1 MSFACVLIT
10 HLPAK
15 SELLRKPGL
24 KDKPV
29 IIVARATS
37 SGIVMDATPELKKV
51 FEGMPLREALPNC
64 PIQTVLIEADI
75 EHYERRF
82 DEIAE
87 SMLRISPMIEKSDLG
102 RIYIDMSSVKPDSN
116 QGDRARENILDSIPN
131 EFNPRIGLSKTK
143 FSAYL
148 AATQSKP
155 GQTVTFSGD
164 ATSFI
169 QKLPVGLLPVSQN
182 VKFSL
187 RNFGIYT
194 IGQVSS
200 LGISALQ
207 AQFGQEG
214 KTAWEVSNS
223 ADTNI
228 ITPIKQSLCVNEYL
242 SFPVPATTTHT
253 ICSAIEILFG
263 KALNNPTIKG
273 RYIRSA
279 SIKSSI
285 LNRATW
291 SKKFVFKTPVN
302 TVKNAMASV
311 KSIFTNST
319 IPGPFED
326 VNLTVSDIVGEF
338 GKQTG
343 FFADVKR
350 NEHLAEMMKQLEV
363 RLCQKP
369 PVYKIIEV
377 NPWSRIPEKRKAL
390 IQFSP

>member
-15 SELLRKPGL
+15 SELLRRPSL
-24 KDKPV
+24 KGRPV
-29 IIVARATS
+29 IIVARSAGS
-37 SGIVMDATPELKKV
+37 DIVMDATPELKRI

-64 PIQTVLIEADI
+64 PKQTILIEADI

-82 DEIAE
+82 DEIVE
-87 SMLRISPMIEKSDLG
+87 SMLRISPMIEKSYLG
-102 RIYIDMSSVKPDSN
+102 HIYIDMSGVKPASN
-116 QGDRARENILDSIPN
+116 QGNGTRANILDGIPN
-131 EFNPRIGLSKTK
+131 EFNPRIGLAKTK
-143 FSAYL
+143 FAAYL

-155 GQTVTFSGD
+155 GQTVKVSGNT
-164 ATSFI
+164 TSFI
-169 QKLPVGLLPVSQN
+169 QKLPVSLLPVSQN
-182 VKFSL
+182 TKLSL
-187 RNFGIYT
+187 HSFGINT
-194 IGQVSS
+194 IGQVYS

-214 KTAWEVSNS
+214 KIAWEVSNGTD
-223 ADTNI
+223 ANI
-228 ITPIKQSLCVNEYL
+228 LTPIKHSLSVSEYL
-242 SFPVPATTTHT
+242 SFPTPATTTHT
-253 ICSAIEILFG
+253 ICSAIEILLG
-263 KALNNPTIKG
+263 KALANPIVKG

-279 SIKSSI
+279 LIKSTI
-285 LNRATW
+285 LNRAPW

-302 TVKNAMASV
+302 TVENAMITV
-311 KSIFTNST
+311 KSVFTNST

-326 VNLTVSDIVGEF
+326 VHLAVSGIVGEF

-350 NEHLAEMMKQLEV
+350 SEHLAEMMKQLEV